1 MATLTIMANETVRAR
16 YDRIFEREFFPLMD
30 AVFTFAYR
38 LTGDATHADDLVQE
52 VYLKAWRFVNRY
64 EEGTNAKAW
73 LFRICRN
80 AFINEYRSKKSRPY
94 KVDYED
100 IVVYHNEDDPVA
112 PRYFGLHE
120 EMGNKLMGDEVTLA
134 INALSPSFR
143 SVVLLDLEDFT
154 YEEIAAILEI
164 PIGTVRS
171 RLHRARN
178 VLAEKLREYAEAQGY
193 NVQDDASDQAEG
205 AA

>member
-1 MATLTIMANETVRAR
+1 MAKETVRTQ

-38 LTGDATHADDLVQE
+38 LTGDATQAEDLVQE
-52 VYLKAWRFVNRY
+52 VYMKAWRFANRY
-64 EEGTNAKAW
+64 EESTNAKAW
-73 LFRICRN
+73 LFKICRN

-112 PRYFGLHE
+112 PRYFGMHE
-120 EMGNKLMGDEVTLA
+120 EMGSKLMGDEVTLA
-134 INALSPSFR
+134 INALSPAFR
-143 SVVLLDLEDFT
+143 TVVLLDLEDFT

-193 NVQDDASDQAEG
+193 NVQDDDNDQADV

>member
-1 MATLTIMANETVRAR
+1 MANETVRTR
-16 YDRIFEREFFPLMD
+16 YDHIFEREFFPLMD
-30 AVFTFAYR
+30 AMYSFAYR
-38 LTGDATHADDLVQE
+38 LTGDATQAEDLVQE
-52 VYLKAWRFVNRY
+52 VYMKAWRFVSRY
-64 EEGTNAKAW
+64 EAGTNAKAW

-80 AFINEYRSKKSRPY
+80 AFINEYRSKKSQPY

-100 IVVYHNEDDPVA
+100 IIVYHNEDDPAA

-134 INALSPSFR
+134 INALTPTFR
-143 SVVLLDLEDFT
+143 TVVLLDLEDFT
-154 YEEIAAILEI
+154 YEEMAAILEI

-178 VLAEKLREYAEAQGY
+178 VLAAKLREYAEAQGY
-193 NVQDDASDQAEG
+193 NVQDDESDQASV

>member
-1 MATLTIMANETVRAR
+1 MADETVKTR

-30 AVFTFAYR
+30 AVYTFAYR
-38 LTGDATHADDLVQE
+38 LTGDATQAEDLVQE
-52 VYLKAWRFVNRY
+52 VYLKAWRFLGRY
-64 EEGTNAKAW
+64 EEDTNAKAW

-80 AFINEYRSKKSRPY
+80 AFINEYRTKKSRPY

-100 IVVYHNEDDPVA
+100 IVVYHNDDDPVA

-134 INALSPSFR
+134 INALSPAFR
-143 SVVLLDLEDFT
+143 TVVLLDLEDFT

-178 VLAEKLREYAEAQGY
+178 VLAEKLREYAEAQGF
-193 NVQDDASDQAEG
+193 NVQDDDQEQPVGNSIDDIA
-205 AA
+205 